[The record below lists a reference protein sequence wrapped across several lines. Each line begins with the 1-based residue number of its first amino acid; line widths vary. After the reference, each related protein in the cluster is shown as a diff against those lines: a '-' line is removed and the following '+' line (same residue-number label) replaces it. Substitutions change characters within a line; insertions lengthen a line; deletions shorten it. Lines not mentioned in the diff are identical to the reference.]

1 MTRRRSQPAPVGA
14 SSVVVAVPSTATP
27 PTAPPATATTATT
40 AMAAGEAGG
49 GPDVVAQMAS
59 LLPSLA
65 PSEQR
70 VAKVILANPDQ
81 AALLTITEIARLAE
95 TSETTV
101 IRFCRSLRVGS
112 YPKLRI
118 ALATAAGRAGAEP
131 TPRLSPDIGSDDD
144 LATVVAKVGAADA
157 RAIADT
163 VANLD
168 IAQLERVVSSVV
180 AAGRIDVYGA
190 AASGF
195 VALDLQQKLLRIGL
209 TVFAWSD
216 PHMALP
222 SAANLTSADVAIG
235 ISHTGTTAET
245 IDALAKAR
253 ERGATTVAVT
263 NYSRSPIARLAD
275 MVLRTSV
282 SETTLRSGAMASR
295 IAELTLV
302 DCLFIAVAQRHFPDT
317 MEALA
322 RTRESVRSRHRS

>member
-1 MTRRRSQPAPVGA
+1 VTVTVTGAAPTTPTTTSGEISG
-14 SSVVVAVPSTATP
+14 SS
-27 PTAPPATATTATT
+27 
-40 AMAAGEAGG
+40 
-49 GPDVVAQMAS
+49 DVIVQVSS

-70 VAKVILANPDQ
+70 VARVILGNPDQ
-81 AALLTITEIARLAE
+81 AAMLTITEIAGLAE

-101 IRFCRSLRVGS
+101 IRFCRSLGVGS

-131 TPRLSPDIGSDDD
+131 TQRLLPDIGTDDD
-144 LATVVAKVGAADA
+144 LATVVAKVGAADG

-168 IAQLERVVSSVV
+168 VVALGRVVASVV
-180 AAGRIDVYGA
+180 AARRIDVYGA

-222 SAANLTSADVAIG
+222 SAANLTAADVAIG

-245 IDALAKAR
+245 IDALAQAR
-253 ERGATTVAVT
+253 DRGATTVAIT
-263 NYSRSPIARLAD
+263 NYARSPIAKMAD
-275 MVLRTSV
+275 LVLRTSV
-282 SETTLRSGAMASR
+282 SETALRSGAMASR

-302 DCLFIAVAQRHFPDT
+302 DCLFIAVAQQHYPAT
-317 MEALA
+317 IEALA
-322 RTRESVRSRHRS
+322 RTRESVRHRHRA

>member
-1 MTRRRSQPAPVGA
+1 MTPRRARPG
-14 SSVVVAVPSTATP
+14 P
-27 PTAPPATATTATT
+27 PPEP
-40 AMAAGEAGG
+40 AAGEVTPA
-49 GPDVVAQMAS
+49 GPDILAQLAS

-70 VAKVILANPDQ
+70 VGRVILSDPDH
-81 AALLTITEIARLAE
+81 AALLTITEMAVLAE

-101 IRFCRSLRVGS
+101 IRFCRSLAVGS

-118 ALATAAGRAGAEP
+118 ALATAAGRAGVDM
-131 TPRLSPDIGSDDD
+131 TPRLSPDIGANDD

-163 VANLD
+163 VANVD
-168 IAQLERVVSSVV
+168 VDQLGRVV
-180 AAGRIDVYGA
+180 AAVAGARRIDVYGA

-222 SAANLTSADVAIG
+222 SASNLTPDDVAIG

-245 IDALAKAR
+245 IDALVKAR
-253 ERGATTVAVT
+253 QRGAATVAVT
-263 NYSRSPIARLAD
+263 NYARSPIARTAD

-282 SETTLRSGAMASR
+282 SETTFRSGAMASR

-302 DCLFIAVAQRHFPDT
+302 DCLFIAVAQRHYPAT
-317 MEALA
+317 MDALA

>member
-1 MTRRRSQPAPVGA
+1 VVSPRRTAVA
-14 SSVVVAVPSTATP
+14 SVRQLAAAASAAATP
-27 PTAPPATATTATT
+27 
-40 AMAAGEAGG
+40 AALAASARTGEPGS
-49 GPDVVAQMAS
+49 GPDVVAQMSS

-70 VAKVILANPDQ
+70 VARVILASPDQ
-81 AALLTITEIARLAE
+81 AALLTITEIAGLAE

-101 IRFCRSLRVGS
+101 IRFCRSLGVDS

-131 TPRLSPDIGSDDD
+131 VPRLSPDIDTGDD
-144 LATVVAKVGAADA
+144 LATVVAKVGSADG

-168 IAQLERVVSSVV
+168 IVQLGRVVSAV
-180 AAGRIDVYGA
+180 AGARRIDVYGA

-209 TVFAWSD
+209 TAFAWSD

-222 SAANLTSADVAIG
+222 SAANLTQADVAIG

-245 IDALAKAR
+245 IDALAQAR
-253 ERGATTVAVT
+253 DRGATTVAVT
-263 NYSRSPIARLAD
+263 NYARSPIAKVAD
-275 MVLRTSV
+275 LLLRTSV

-302 DCLFIAVAQRHFPDT
+302 DCLFIAVAQRHYPVT

-322 RTRESVRSRHRS
+322 RTRESVRARHRS